1 MDKLVIQGEKDK
13 QFFIDLKDS
22 LQRRYELIR
31 ELKLSGESKEKICEK
46 YGYSRVMGHLY
57 EVSWDTERWNGLK
70 DEKKGP
76 KTKSKRTEELENR
89 VLAIRFKNPEKDMY
103 EIADMLQEEGYTISA
118 RSVSRV
124 LSDHGVTLKKRGRKP
139 ETNTP

>member
-1 MDKLVIQGEKDK
+1 MDKLVIQGEKGK
-13 QFFIDLKDS
+13 QFIIDLEDS

-31 ELKLSGESKEKICEK
+31 GLKLSGESKGKICEK

-57 EVSWDTERWNGLK
+57 EVSWDTDRWDGLR

-124 LSDHGVTLKKRGRKP
+124 LSDHGVTLKKRRRKP
-139 ETNTP
+139 ETDTP

>member
-1 MDKLVIQGEKDK
+1 M
-13 QFFIDLKDS
+13 
-22 LQRRYELIR
+22 R
-31 ELKLSGESKEKICEK
+31 
-46 YGYSRVMGHLY
+46 
-57 EVSWDTERWNGLK
+57 

-103 EIADMLQEEGYTISA
+103 EIADMLHEEGYTISA

-124 LSDHGVTLKKRGRKP
+124 LSDHGVTLKKTREK
-139 ETNTP
+139 T